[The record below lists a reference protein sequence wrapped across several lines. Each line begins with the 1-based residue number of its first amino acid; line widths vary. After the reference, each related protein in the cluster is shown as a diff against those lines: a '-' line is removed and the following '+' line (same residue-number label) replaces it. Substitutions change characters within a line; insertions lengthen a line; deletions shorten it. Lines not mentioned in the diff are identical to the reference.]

1 MEKMPWSPLASVCV
15 CLSVYAVGYKRADTN
30 TFVCVCV
37 CVCVCV
43 FVSSRGERGAYIND
57 CFMFLATR
65 VSFIHVGRDGLIS
78 ACQTT
83 SIQPANRLETDT

>member
-15 CLSVYAVGYKRADTN
+15 CLSVYAVGYKRAGTN
-30 TFVCVCV
+30 TFVCV

-43 FVSSRGERGAYIND
+43 FVSSRGEWGAYIND